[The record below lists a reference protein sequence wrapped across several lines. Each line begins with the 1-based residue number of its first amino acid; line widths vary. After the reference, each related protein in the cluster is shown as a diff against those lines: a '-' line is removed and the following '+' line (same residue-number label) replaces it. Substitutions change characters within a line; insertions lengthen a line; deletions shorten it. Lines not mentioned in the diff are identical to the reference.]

1 MDFQIRIKKV
11 RQFLNDKGFD
21 CIIITGSSNIF
32 YLTGLYGIEGY
43 LCITNKG
50 NIGFFTSGIFYQ
62 YVCDRLKNMNIPDF
76 SPEIFNKKLFVK
88 FLKSFKK
95 PALFSSEC
103 FVRTWRYLCSETGK
117 QIKAIDDFVVDMR
130 AVKEDEEIKKIQEAE
145 KITLSVLKKI
155 KNIIKP
161 GVSEIDISAEIYYQ
175 LRKSG
180 ADKESF
186 PPIVASGINS
196 SYPHHLPTRRKIR
209 HNDILVIDIGA
220 SVDGYSGDIT
230 ETIILGKPSL
240 NVKKSYDAI
249 LHVHRDVEELISSG
263 EKLCRKLHLKAV
275 DTLKKYGLDKFF
287 THTLGH
293 GVGIDVHELPI
304 LGTRSKNILKKGMV
318 FTVEPGVYIPGEFGI
333 RIEKMFYA

>member
-1 MDFQIRIKKV
+1 MNFQNRITKV
-11 RQFLNDKGFD
+11 KQFLDDKGID
-21 CIIITGSSNIF
+21 CIVIVESSNIF
-32 YLTGLYGIEGY
+32 YLTGLYGIEGS

-50 NIGFFTSGIFYQ
+50 DIVFFTSGIFYQ
-62 YVCDRLKNMNIPDF
+62 YVCDKLQSINIPDF
-76 SPEIFNKKLFVK
+76 SPEIFDRGLFAK
-88 FLKSFKK
+88 FLKQFKN
-95 PALFSSEC
+95 PALFSSE
-103 FVRTWRYLCSETGK
+103 FSVHNWKFLCSETGK
-117 QIKAIDDFVVDMR
+117 QIRTIDNFVADMR